1 VVSRA
6 IYNDADSISSATD
19 SKTPAQDSLGT
30 NTKPTQN
37 PAAANSFLSSLF
49 PLCSLYNNIIPPSR
63 LSSGSDLHLFRENV
77 EPKWEDPMCEG
88 GGKWTAVIPKGNQQ
102 LLDANW
108 LHAVLACV
116 GEQFDD
122 GDEIC
127 GVVVNVRP
135 KQNRIAMWTKTA
147 SNEAAQV
154 AIGKQLKEIFGMPDN
169 VRMGYLV
176 HADAKRDERK
186 AKDRYT
192 V

>member
-1 VVSRA
+1 
-6 IYNDADSISSATD
+6 
-19 SKTPAQDSLGT
+19 
-30 NTKPTQN
+30 
-37 PAAANSFLSSLF
+37 
-49 PLCSLYNNIIPPSR
+49 
-63 LSSGSDLHLFRENV
+63 
-77 EPKWEDPMCEG
+77 MCEA
-88 GGKWTAVIPKGNQQ
+88 GGKWTVIIPKGNTQ
-102 LLDANW
+102 LLDTNW
-108 LHAVLACV
+108 LHAVLACI

-154 AIGKQLKEIFGMPDN
+154 AIGKQLKEIFGIPDHM
-169 VRMGYLV
+169 RIGYLV
-176 HADAKRDERK
+176 HADAMRERK